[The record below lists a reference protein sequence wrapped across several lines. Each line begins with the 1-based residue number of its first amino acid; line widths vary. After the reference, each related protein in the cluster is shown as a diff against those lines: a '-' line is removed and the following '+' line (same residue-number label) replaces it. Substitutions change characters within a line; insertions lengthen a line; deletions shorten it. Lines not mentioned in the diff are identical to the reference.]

1 MEVEEYYNKATK
13 DAKEFTE
20 IVNENNLKASILKLM
35 NGFKSNKTIL
45 TDKEIDKMDRQDEI
59 DSPSWGEING
69 Y

>member
-1 MEVEEYYNKATK
+1 MEAEEYYNKATK

-20 IVNENNLKASILKLM
+20 IVNENNLKTSILKLM

-45 TDKEIDKMDRQDEI
+45 TDKEIDKLDREEEI
-59 DSPSWGEING
+59 NFPSWGEING